1 MTTQYNNTNFDAP
14 DYEYDLDGDEPK
26 QNQANP

>member
-1 MTTQYNNTNFDAP
+1 MTTQYNTNFDAP